1 MLIVYNA
8 SALAT
13 SDDERILRA
22 DIRYFRRQSPP
33 PSSPSSAVDNAA
45 MTSAVLLELTSRRF
59 RPLGA
64 HLLMTSQSQ
73 GWVSVDVTSSL
84 RRLRRRRRRPTRRR
98 SFLLALTFSGGGQS
112 AEDEGRR
119 QLATRRRRTAA
130 ELRLLSSPT
139 LVVFSRRTADI
150 ANDHVLP
157 HIPKYRPPASTWR
170 SSAHRRRHRQ
180 VNRTFILFYSVV
192 DALPCNRSCS
202 FCLPVI
208 VLSEN
213 YLEKVWVGLVLVE
226 VLFRKDQSTP
236 R

>member
-22 DIRYFRRQSPP
+22 DIRYFRRQSSP
-33 PSSPSSAVDNAA
+33 PSSPSSTVDNAT

-59 RPLGA
+59 RPLGK
-64 HLLMTSQSQ
+64 HLLMTSRSQ

-84 RRLRRRRRRPTRRR
+84 RRLRRRRRRLTSRRR
-98 SFLLALTFSGGGQS
+98 SFLLALTFSGGGQG
-112 AEDEGRR
+112 ADGEGRG

-150 ANDHVLP
+150 AVDHVLP
-157 HIPKYRPPASTWR
+157 HVPKYRPPASTWR
-170 SSAHRRRHRQ
+170 SSAHRRHHRQ
-180 VNRTFILFYSVV
+180 VSRTMPFMQ
-192 DALPCNRSCS
+192 AL
-202 FCLPVI
+202 
-208 VLSEN
+208 
-213 YLEKVWVGLVLVE
+213 
-226 VLFRKDQSTP
+226 
-236 R
+236 